1 MEACKLQT
9 VDYVETTLQNKF
21 GYLFTVKTRENK
33 KVYRYLANN
42 HGGMFDWDT
51 EEECCSHIVR
61 RQHLSVPEMYL
72 D

>member
-1 MEACKLQT
+1 MNVYRNPTALAVGVSE
-9 VDYVETTLQNKF
+9 NKF

-33 KVYRYLANN
+33 IFYRYLANN

-51 EEECCSHIVR
+51 EKECSSHIVR